1 MIDLLVFI
9 SYFYFLL
16 FSVIGYGIFF
26 QNLCFKKI
34 DKFNLQTPIYIGFF
48 GLFLITL
55 ISVITSIFVS
65 HNFVHNLLLHLTGII
80 FFIYSKLE
88 NKKKY
93 VRYVFFISLF
103 IFSALLISK
112 TNDDLSYYH
121 LPFTKY
127 LTENKIIFG
136 LGNLNHGYN
145 LLSSLFFFNSTLY
158 LPIIEYYSFHFSLI
172 FFLIFF
178 NFFVINEIFSNK
190 NHNITK
196 FLYLLS
202 FTFFNISFNRLAEFG
217 TDKPGQLLIVILI
230 IRLFQIT
237 CFEKK
242 SNQTYEVLFLIP
254 LLALCVSLKTYFL
267 PYFLLATTVLI
278 LKNNIFNN
286 LKILI
291 YSKSFLFFLILI
303 FIYFFHHF
311 VSTGCLISPIPKTC
325 FSNYFEWA
333 RQKSEIVDL
342 SIWLEQWAKA
352 GAGPNFRV
360 ENVSQYIDNLNWL
373 SNWIEKYFFNKVL
386 DQSGILLSTFLLIL
400 FLFKKMSLKSPR
412 IDFKK
417 KIFFFYFLIL
427 IILFIWFFNHPTL
440 RYGGYAIIFLTLSIP
455 FSILLNNF
463 FDKKNYIHRAKY
475 LIIFVIIIFNIKNL
489 SRIEKELNRDDF
501 FKYTDFPYFK
511 IKEKKY
517 KIKKFDSG
525 LTIYSAHHCWS
536 TPTPCGH
543 VDEKIF
549 VTKRNG
555 YFFINKK
562 LN

>member
-9 SYFYFLL
+9 SYFYFIL

-48 GLFLITL
+48 GLFFITL

-65 HNFVHNLLLHLTGII
+65 HNFLHNILLHLTGII

-93 VRYVFFISLF
+93 IRYVFFISLF
-103 IFSALLISK
+103 VFSALLISK
-112 TNDDLSYYH
+112 TNDDFSYYH

-303 FIYFFHHF
+303 LIYFFHHF

-412 IDFKK
+412 VDFKK

-427 IILFIWFFNHPTL
+427 IILLIWFFNHPTL
-440 RYGGYAIIFLTLSIP
+440 RYGGYAIIFLILSIP

-463 FDKKNYIHRAKY
+463 FDKKNYIHRAKF

-549 VTKRNG
+549 VTKKNG
-555 YFFINKK
+555 YFFINK
-562 LN
+562 N